1 MNNKNEKKQIIVQ
14 CYNCG
19 NKGLMNV
26 LYTTSQKFGGTY
38 ENKFGEIEHDLEEEF
53 NWKLLSC
60 PVCNM
65 LTLYQSYTNESML
78 IPYGEKFKQIF
89 DSEILYPKNKMKM
102 NGVPKDISSAFE
114 SALKIKNIDYN
125 ICLFSLRRTLEMICI
140 DKKAKGRNLY
150 EKIMYLIKEKIF
162 PQELEDAYF
171 VIKNF
176 GNDGAHCKNTFLNI
190 YEIEELIEILYK
202 VIDYLYIMPKMIE
215 KMKKTYEEKSEAKK
229 ND

>member
-38 ENKFGEIEHDLEEEF
+38 ENEFGEIEHDFEAEF
-53 NWKLLSC
+53 TWKLLSC

-65 LTLYQSYTNESML
+65 LTLYQTYTDESMQ
-78 IPYGEKFKQIF
+78 IPYGENFKQIF

-102 NGVPKDISSAFE
+102 SEVPKDISSAFE

-125 ICLFSLRRTLEMICI
+125 ICLISLRRTLEMICI
-140 DKKAKGRNLY
+140 DKKAEGGNLY
-150 EKIMYLIKEKIF
+150 KKIMYLINKNIF
-162 PQELEDAYF
+162 PQELKDAYL
-171 VIKNF
+171 VIKDF
-176 GNDGAHCKNTFLNI
+176 GNDGAHCKNTSLNNF
-190 YEIEELIEILYK
+190 EIDELIEILYK
-202 VIDYLYIMPKMIE
+202 VIDYLYIMPNQIE
-215 KMKKTYEEKSEAKK
+215 KMKKTHEAKSEAKK